1 MMVFDARGWAFAAR
15 EWIFAA
21 GGWLVGSVALCAC
34 LLPAG
39 CGKPDLDKMVDQGLQ
54 QVSERME
61 GVKEEAQDVRNRVE
75 RQVSEQLGRAKDTV
89 NAQVGEGGRV
99 QLQLEPAL
107 EVNTCF
113 AEFLRFP
120 DARRSVV
127 QFRTYREAETETFP
141 SVFVRC
147 LTQATDPAE
156 LSGVTLEAENFVQRE
171 AGGEVLYTRAP
182 AQLAISQVD
191 ERLIVARILGGTLQ
205 RSGSNETVSVTGEVE
220 GRLDR

>member
-1 MMVFDARGWAFAAR
+1 MTEKKKAEEKQSFEQALARLEKIVDEMDSG
-15 EWIFAA
+15 E
-21 GGWLVGSVALCAC
+21 L
-34 LLPAG
+34 
-39 CGKPDLDKMVDQGLQ
+39 DLDKMVDQGLQ

-61 GVKEEAQDVRNRVE
+61 GVKEDAQDVRNRVE

-120 DARRSVV
+120 DGRRSVV
-127 QFRTYREAETETFP
+127 QFRTYRAAETETFP

-156 LSGVTLEAENFVQRE
+156 LSGVTLEAEIFVQRE
-171 AGGEVLYTRAP
+171 AGGEVRTGAILASIPRPRRAAHTCSAFHSATKP
-182 AQLAISQVD
+182 SEAC
-191 ERLIVARILGGTLQ
+191 
-205 RSGSNETVSVTGEVE
+205 
-220 GRLDR
+220 